1 VFQTFVSPLLCAK
14 RLLCAK
20 AFDTAD
26 TADTA
31 LALQPGQRLSVS
43 VPQRGQMLLK
53 VPQGVG
59 AGQSILIE
67 VAPSATMTATAKA
80 AAPRS
85 PMLRDLSFDGMLN
98 YERKVRASMG
108 KLHNRWQ
115 KVSRNALNLVKGT
128 TLAAQEFDDANF
140 IPVADAASEEGW
152 DPKNPNGF
160 AGSSPDDKNITGIPG
175 YTYTTNGEQL
185 GVEDQGEG
193 YYQLKDP
200 EHQQAYLKMLQTDCF
215 GSSAKWRDHSNCAA
229 LIHRSHLYQ
238 NADPFRFSGAFGWNP
253 PFPAGQN
260 ATNKAGAMPPDKT
273 EYWNYGSDD
282 DFSEASLWDGKK
294 FLPPSPPTEEATPAA
309 K

>member
-1 VFQTFVSPLLCAK
+1 MFQTFVSPLLCAK

-128 TLAAQEFDDANF
+128 DA
-140 IPVADAASEEGW
+140 G
-152 DPKNPNGF
+152 G
-160 AGSSPDDKNITGIPG
+160 TGI
-175 YTYTTNGEQL
+175 
-185 GVEDQGEG
+185 
-193 YYQLKDP
+193 
-200 EHQQAYLKMLQTDCF
+200 
-215 GSSAKWRDHSNCAA
+215 
-229 LIHRSHLYQ
+229 
-238 NADPFRFSGAFGWNP
+238 
-253 PFPAGQN
+253 
-260 ATNKAGAMPPDKT
+260 
-273 EYWNYGSDD
+273 
-282 DFSEASLWDGKK
+282 
-294 FLPPSPPTEEATPAA
+294 
-309 K
+309 